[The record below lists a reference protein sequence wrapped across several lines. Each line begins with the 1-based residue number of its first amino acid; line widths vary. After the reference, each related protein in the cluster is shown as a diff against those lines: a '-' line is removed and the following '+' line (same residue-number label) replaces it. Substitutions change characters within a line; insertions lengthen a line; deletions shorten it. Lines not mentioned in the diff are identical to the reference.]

1 MKCTLSVSCR
11 NVSVL
16 LRALPVPYTR
26 IMPVALLYPQTI
38 QRILTSGLAPGSIS
52 TYLGRAI
59 PMFRSTSSNWIL
71 V

>member
-1 MKCTLSVSCR
+1 
-11 NVSVL
+11 
-16 LRALPVPYTR
+16 
-26 IMPVALLYPQTI
+26 MPVALLYPQTI